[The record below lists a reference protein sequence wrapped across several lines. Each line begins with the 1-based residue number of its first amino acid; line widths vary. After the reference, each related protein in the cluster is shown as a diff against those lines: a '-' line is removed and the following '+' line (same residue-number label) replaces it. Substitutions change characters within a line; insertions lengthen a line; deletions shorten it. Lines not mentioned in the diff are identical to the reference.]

1 MRGLLLVAL
10 GGALGALARFG
21 VYTLMPRLEFPWAT
35 LAVNL
40 AGSFVLGLWFIEH
53 GMEHGP
59 RLLIAVGFLGA
70 FTTLSTFSV
79 EVVDLWRHGHV
90 PSAVASMVANGV
102 GGPLAALLGWR
113 LSQTLF
119 H

>member
-1 MRGLLLVAL
+1 MRDLLLVAL

-21 VYTLMPRLEFPWAT
+21 AYSLLPRIEFPWAT

-40 AGSFVLGLWFIEH
+40 VGSFVLGFVFLDH

-59 RLLIAVGFLGA
+59 RLLVAVGFLGA

-79 EVVDLWRHGHV
+79 EVVDLWRQHHV
-90 PSAVASMVANGV
+90 ALAVASMVANGV
-102 GGPLAALLGWR
+102 GGPVAALLGWR
-113 LSQTLF
+113 LAQAL
-119 H
+119 